1 MAKKRGKGVVLAA
14 FAAGVATYL
23 SKKENR
29 EKTMQ
34 LFNSFRSRA
43 KNEQNFKKFDME
55 SDSLKELT
63 ETAASVND
71 TTIRGNNFISE
82 GGGQTALSYYNHKQ
96 EEL

>member
-1 MAKKRGKGVVLAA
+1 MAKMKGKGVVMAA

-23 SKKENR
+23 SKKQNR

-34 LFNSFRSRA
+34 LFNTLKSKATNQKSY
-43 KNEQNFKKFDME
+43 QKFDQN
-55 SDSLKELT
+55 DSLRELA

-71 TTIRGNNFISE
+71 TSIRGNNFIGE

-96 EEL
+96 ERL